1 MPYIGENGELAYSNY
16 AEQFDY
22 LWKVLNTG
30 YVFWDV
36 DTTDWDAMYER
47 YYPEFYELDKKYEQ
61 VGYVHTE
68 ELKQLYTKIVGGM
81 VDHHMVFRVK
91 NLHPAPDD
99 QSTYIDIRP
108 ANLELPT
115 RDYYFESASNEN
127 AGIQAFLQG
136 VESQY
141 TVEAHESCT
150 AYAAEAGM
158 YVTYHYILFKLPDG
172 RKIPYLW
179 QSSAAITPVILQN
192 DEGAQLFAEATKK
205 AATNGTRI
213 GIYIDENLISNPSVG
228 SEYASTGIT
237 GGKAWISGS
246 FKEGIEA
253 ERLAGNI
260 NAGALRY
267 EMEVVEQR
275 TVGATLGANSL
286 SRSLIA
292 GGIGL
297 LLVIIFMCVYYKL
310 SGIMASVALIG
321 YCGLFALALMMFNT
335 NLTLAGIAGVVLSIG
350 MAVDANVVIFERMKE
365 ELDSGKSVKA
375 AIKGGFHRAFWA
387 IFDSNVTT
395 LIACGVLLALG
406 SGTIKG
412 FATTLLIG
420 VVLSLFTALV
430 VTRGLLYLGVGM
442 GLNNPASYRSL
453 GKKNAEKTGRFHFV
467 NNRKVTLVILACVLV
482 VGVIAFFVR
491 GTNIDID
498 FSGGTEI
505 QIDVGTEVTDSVC
518 NRINEIIENEPTLG
532 HSYVSSTSQSAA
544 SSTTAIIRTG
554 TSALTTD
561 QEIALENALVA
572 EYPDTD
578 THNAQ
583 ITTIQPTIGSALT
596 KKAVLAVAIAVIL
609 MLAYIW
615 FRFELNSGLAA
626 ICCLVHDLFIM
637 LAIYSIFL
645 IPINSNIIAA
655 FLTILGYSINA
666 TIIVFDRIRENRTKL
681 GDEAE
686 FGDIVNKSVHETL
699 GRSINTTITTLL
711 TIGMIWIMGVDAI
724 RNFALPLII
733 GIVAGL
739 FSSVFISGML
749 WDRLNKLFKPRKKD
763 GKKAAKEEKKD
774 TAKA

>member
-1 MPYIGENGELAYSNY
+1 MNYSR
-16 AEQFDY
+16 
-22 LWKVLNTG
+22 T
-30 YVFWDV
+30 
-36 DTTDWDAMYER
+36 
-47 YYPEFYELDKKYEQ
+47 
-61 VGYVHTE
+61 
-68 ELKQLYTKIVGGM
+68 
-81 VDHHMVFRVK
+81 
-91 NLHPAPDD
+91 
-99 QSTYIDIRP
+99 
-108 ANLELPT
+108 ANLVKFILLALCIVAVCAVAVCGV
-115 RDYYFESASNEN
+115 YFGEDKQIK
-127 AGIQAFLQG
+127 GIF
-136 VESQY
+136 
-141 TVEAHESCT
+141 
-150 AYAAEAGM
+150 
-158 YVTYHYILFKLPDG
+158 
-172 RKIPYLW
+172 
-179 QSSAAITPVILQN
+179 
-192 DEGAQLFAEATKK
+192 DEGAVTLGLDLAGGSVITYRAKTNDSGDALDVGMNSIVTVMRDRLDNQGLTEALCYRAGDDMVTVEIPDVDDPNEAIQSFMQTAKLTFRDSSGNVILEGKHVINASAGQDQNRTTGEMEYGVSLELNSEGAKLFAEATKT
-205 AATNGTRI
+205 AAQNGTNI
-213 GIYIDENLISNPSVG
+213 GIYIDDNRISNPSVS

-246 FKEGIEA
+246 FKSAVEV

-267 EMEVVEQR
+267 ELERVEQR
-275 TVGATLGANSL
+275 TVGATLGAKSL

-310 SGIMASVALIG
+310 SGVMASVALVG
-321 YCGLFALALMMFNT
+321 YCGLFALALMAFKT

-365 ELDSGKSVKA
+365 EIDSGKSVKA

-442 GLNNPASYRSL
+442 GLDNPSAYRSL
-453 GKKNAEKTGRFHFV
+453 GKNYKASGKFHFIK
-467 NNRKVTLVILACVLV
+467 NRKVTLIILACVLV
-482 VGVIAFFVR
+482 VGVVSFFVR

-505 QIDVGTEVTDSVC
+505 QIDVGTEVNDAVC
-518 NRINEIIENEPTLG
+518 KRINEIIETEPTLG
-532 HSYVSSTSQSAA
+532 RSYVSSTSQAA
-544 SSTTAIIRTG
+544 SSPTTAIIRTG
-554 TSALTTD
+554 TAALTTE
-561 QEIALENALVA
+561 QQIALEKALLA
-572 EYPDTD
+572 EYPETD

-583 ITTIQPTIGSALT
+583 ITTIQPTIGSALSR
-596 KKAVLAVAIAVIL
+596 KAILAVTIAVVL
-609 MLAYIW
+609 MLIYIW
-615 FRFELNSGLAA
+615 IRFELNSGLAA
-626 ICCLVHDLFIM
+626 ICCLIHDLFIM
-637 LAIYSIFL
+637 LTIYSLFL

-666 TIIVFDRIRENRTKL
+666 TIIVFDRIRENRKKL
-681 GDEAE
+681 GSEAD
-686 FGDIVNKSVHETL
+686 FADVVNVSIHETL

-711 TIGMIWIMGVDAI
+711 TIGMIWILGVEAI
-724 RNFALPLII
+724 RNFAFPLII
-733 GIVAGL
+733 GIIAGL

-749 WDRLNKLFKPRKKD
+749 WYLLNKVFKPK
-763 GKKAAKEEKKD
+763 KKAEEKKNAAEGKQD

>member
-1 MPYIGENGELAYSNY
+1 MNYSRTANLVKFILIALCIVAICAVAVCGVYFSEDKQIKGIFDKDAVTLGLDLAGGSVITYRAVTDDTGEALSVGMNSIVTVMRDRLDNQGLTEALCYLAGDDMVTLEIPAVDDPNEAIKSFMQTAKLTFRDSAGNVILEGKHVINAAAGQDQNRTTGELEYGVS
-16 AEQFDY
+16 
-22 LWKVLNTG
+22 
-30 YVFWDV
+30 
-36 DTTDWDAMYER
+36 
-47 YYPEFYELDKKYEQ
+47 
-61 VGYVHTE
+61 
-68 ELKQLYTKIVGGM
+68 
-81 VDHHMVFRVK
+81 
-91 NLHPAPDD
+91 
-99 QSTYIDIRP
+99 
-108 ANLELPT
+108 LEL
-115 RDYYFESASNEN
+115 
-127 AGIQAFLQG
+127 
-136 VESQY
+136 
-141 TVEAHESCT
+141 
-150 AYAAEAGM
+150 
-158 YVTYHYILFKLPDG
+158 
-172 RKIPYLW
+172 
-179 QSSAAITPVILQN
+179 N
-192 DEGAQLFAEATKK
+192 DEGAKLFAEATKR
-205 AATNGTRI
+205 AAQNGTNI
-213 GIYIDENLISNPSVG
+213 GIYIDDNLISNPSVG

-246 FKEGIEA
+246 FKERISA

-267 EMEVVEQR
+267 ELERVEQR

-297 LLVIIFMCVYYKL
+297 LLVIIFMCIYYKL
-310 SGIMASVALIG
+310 SGVMASIALVG

-335 NLTLAGIAGVVLSIG
+335 NLTLPGIAGVVLSIG

-365 ELDSGKSVKA
+365 ELDAGKSVKA

-430 VTRGLLYLGVGM
+430 VTRALLYLSAGM

-453 GKKNAEKTGRFHFV
+453 GKNRKTSGRFHFV
-467 NNRKVTLVILACVLV
+467 KNRKVTLIILACVLV
-482 VGVIAFFVR
+482 VGVVSFFVR

-498 FSGGTEI
+498 FSGGSEI
-505 QIDVGTEVTDSVC
+505 QIDLGTEVTESVC
-518 NRINEIIENEPTLG
+518 SRINELIENEPTLG
-532 HSYVSSTSQSAA
+532 RSYVSSTTQSQSTP
-544 SSTTAIIRTG
+544 TTAIIRTG
-554 TSALTTD
+554 TKALSTE
-561 QEIALENALVA
+561 QQIALENALKA
-572 EYPDTD
+572 EYPETD

-583 ITTIQPTIGSALT
+583 ITTIQPMIGSALT
-596 KKAVLAVAIAVIL
+596 KKAVLAVSIAVIL
-609 MLAYIW
+609 MLIYIW

-626 ICCLVHDLFIM
+626 ICCLIHDLFIM
-637 LAIYSIFL
+637 LAIYSMFL
-645 IPINSNIIAA
+645 IPINSSIIAA

-681 GDEAE
+681 GDEAD
-686 FGDIVNKSVHETL
+686 FGEIVNTSVHETL

-711 TIGMIWIMGVDAI
+711 TIGMIWIMGVESI

-733 GIVAGL
+733 GIIAGL

-749 WDRLNKLFKPRKKD
+749 WDRLNKIFKPKKKED
-763 GKKAAKEEKKD
+763 RKAAKETKKEAAD
-774 TAKA
+774 A

>member
-1 MPYIGENGELAYSNY
+1 MNYSRTASLVKFILLVLCIVMVCSVAVCGVYFSEDKQIKGIFDEDAVTLGLDLAGGSVITYRAKTNDSG
-16 AEQFDY
+16 DT
-22 LWKVLNTG
+22 L
-30 YVFWDV
+30 DV
-36 DTTDWDAMYER
+36 GMNSIVTVMRDR
-47 YYPEFYELDKKYEQ
+47 LDNQ
-61 VGYVHTE
+61 GLTE
-68 ELKQLYTKIVGGM
+68 ALCYRAGDDM
-81 VDHHMVFRVK
+81 VTVEIPAVDDPNEAIKSFMQTAKLTFRDSSGNVILEGK
-91 NLHPAPDD
+91 HVINATAGTQTN
-99 QSTYIDIRP
+99 QSTNEREIGVS
-108 ANLELPT
+108 LEL
-115 RDYYFESASNEN
+115 
-127 AGIQAFLQG
+127 
-136 VESQY
+136 
-141 TVEAHESCT
+141 
-150 AYAAEAGM
+150 
-158 YVTYHYILFKLPDG
+158 
-172 RKIPYLW
+172 
-179 QSSAAITPVILQN
+179 N

-297 LLVIIFMCVYYKL
+297 LLVIIFMCVYYRL

>member
-1 MPYIGENGELAYSNY
+1 MNYSRTASLVKFILLVLCIVMVCSVAVCGVYFSEDKQIKGIFDEDAVTLGLDLAGGSVITYRAKTNDSG
-16 AEQFDY
+16 DT
-22 LWKVLNTG
+22 L
-30 YVFWDV
+30 DV
-36 DTTDWDAMYER
+36 GMNSIVTVMRDR
-47 YYPEFYELDKKYEQ
+47 LDNQ
-61 VGYVHTE
+61 GLTE
-68 ELKQLYTKIVGGM
+68 ALCYRAGDDM
-81 VDHHMVFRVK
+81 VTVEIPAVDDPNEAIKSFMQTAKLTFRDSSGNVILEGK
-91 NLHPAPDD
+91 HVINATAGTQTN
-99 QSTYIDIRP
+99 QSTNEREIGVS
-108 ANLELPT
+108 LEL
-115 RDYYFESASNEN
+115 
-127 AGIQAFLQG
+127 
-136 VESQY
+136 
-141 TVEAHESCT
+141 
-150 AYAAEAGM
+150 
-158 YVTYHYILFKLPDG
+158 
-172 RKIPYLW
+172 
-179 QSSAAITPVILQN
+179 N

>member
-1 MPYIGENGELAYSNY
+1 MNYSRTANLVKFILIALCIVAICAVAVCGVYFSEDKQIKGIFDKDAVTLGLDLAGGSVITYRAVTDDTGEALSVGMNSIVTVMRDRLDNQGLTEALCYLAGDDMVTLEIPAVDDPNEAIKSFMQTAKLTFRDSAGNVILEGKHVINAAAGQDQNRTTGELEYGVS
-16 AEQFDY
+16 
-22 LWKVLNTG
+22 
-30 YVFWDV
+30 
-36 DTTDWDAMYER
+36 
-47 YYPEFYELDKKYEQ
+47 
-61 VGYVHTE
+61 
-68 ELKQLYTKIVGGM
+68 
-81 VDHHMVFRVK
+81 
-91 NLHPAPDD
+91 
-99 QSTYIDIRP
+99 
-108 ANLELPT
+108 LEL
-115 RDYYFESASNEN
+115 
-127 AGIQAFLQG
+127 
-136 VESQY
+136 
-141 TVEAHESCT
+141 
-150 AYAAEAGM
+150 
-158 YVTYHYILFKLPDG
+158 
-172 RKIPYLW
+172 
-179 QSSAAITPVILQN
+179 N
-192 DEGAQLFAEATKK
+192 DEGAKLFAEATKR
-205 AATNGTRI
+205 AAQNGTNI
-213 GIYIDENLISNPSVG
+213 GIYIDDNLISNPSVG

-246 FKEGIEA
+246 FKDRISA

-267 EMEVVEQR
+267 ELERVEQR

-297 LLVIIFMCVYYKL
+297 LLVIIFMCIYYKL
-310 SGIMASVALIG
+310 SGVMASIALVG

-335 NLTLAGIAGVVLSIG
+335 NLTLPGIAGVVLSIG

-365 ELDSGKSVKA
+365 ELDAGKSVKA

-430 VTRGLLYLGVGM
+430 VTRALLYLSAGM

-453 GKKNAEKTGRFHFV
+453 GKNRKTSGRFHFV
-467 NNRKVTLVILACVLV
+467 KNRKVTLIILACVLV
-482 VGVIAFFVR
+482 VGVVSFFVR

-498 FSGGTEI
+498 FSGGSEI
-505 QIDVGTEVTDSVC
+505 QIDLGTEVTESVC
-518 NRINEIIENEPTLG
+518 SRINELIENEPTLG
-532 HSYVSSTSQSAA
+532 RSYVSSTTQSQSTP
-544 SSTTAIIRTG
+544 TTAIIRTG
-554 TSALTTD
+554 TKALSTE
-561 QEIALENALVA
+561 QQIALENALKA
-572 EYPDTD
+572 EYPETD

-583 ITTIQPTIGSALT
+583 ITTIQPMIGSALT
-596 KKAVLAVAIAVIL
+596 KKAVLAVSIAVIL
-609 MLAYIW
+609 MLIYIW

-626 ICCLVHDLFIM
+626 ICCLIHDLFIM
-637 LAIYSIFL
+637 LAIYSMFL
-645 IPINSNIIAA
+645 IPINSSIIAA

-681 GDEAE
+681 GDEAD
-686 FGDIVNKSVHETL
+686 FGEIVNTSVHETL

-711 TIGMIWIMGVDAI
+711 TIGMIWIMGVESI

-733 GIVAGL
+733 GIIAGL

-749 WDRLNKLFKPRKKD
+749 WDRLNKIFKPKKKED
-763 GKKAAKEEKKD
+763 RKAAKETKKEAAD
-774 TAKA
+774 A

>member
-1 MPYIGENGELAYSNY
+1 MNYSRTASLVKFILLVLCIVMVCSVAVCGVYFSEDKQIKGIFDEDAVTLGLDLAGGSVITYRAKTNDSG
-16 AEQFDY
+16 DT
-22 LWKVLNTG
+22 L
-30 YVFWDV
+30 DV
-36 DTTDWDAMYER
+36 GMNSIVTVMRDR
-47 YYPEFYELDKKYEQ
+47 LDNQ
-61 VGYVHTE
+61 GLTE
-68 ELKQLYTKIVGGM
+68 ALCYRAGDDM
-81 VDHHMVFRVK
+81 VTVEIPAVDDPNEAIKSFMQTAKLTFRDSSGNVILEGK
-91 NLHPAPDD
+91 HVINATAGTQTN
-99 QSTYIDIRP
+99 QSTNEREIGVS
-108 ANLELPT
+108 LEL
-115 RDYYFESASNEN
+115 
-127 AGIQAFLQG
+127 
-136 VESQY
+136 
-141 TVEAHESCT
+141 
-150 AYAAEAGM
+150 
-158 YVTYHYILFKLPDG
+158 
-172 RKIPYLW
+172 
-179 QSSAAITPVILQN
+179 N

-532 HSYVSSTSQSAA
+532 HSYVSSASQSAA